1 MRYQEVEIAKAN
13 GEIIAISSER
23 KIAYQIISEKG
34 LVAVQ
39 EMLVPLFDDE
49 GECTGENVL
58 IITVK

>member
-1 MRYQEVEIAKAN
+1 MRYQEVEIATAA
-13 GEIIAISSER
+13 GEVIAITGER
-23 KIAYQIISEKG
+23 AVAYQIINEKG

-58 IITVK
+58 IITVQ